1 MTIMKNK
8 KFKKINQ
15 LFRTPIEVTLAC
27 SGGPDSMAIL
37 DFLRQGRKKIQVAH
51 FNHGTDQS
59 DEAEDVVK
67 FYCKQYDIPVVRDV
81 IKRDKLTGESYEQ
94 YWREERLR
102 FLHSFECI
110 VLTAHNLDDVAEW
123 WLFTSMR
130 GNPKI
135 MPYKNKNICRPFLLT
150 EKEALCDWANNR
162 DIPYVRDPS
171 NQDFRFARSR
181 IRHSIM
187 RDVLEI
193 NPGFKKVISKK
204 IKQSYSGRENAN

>member
-1 MTIMKNK
+1 MKDK
-8 KFKKINQ
+8 KPKKINQ
-15 LFRTPIEVTLAC
+15 LFRTPIKITLAC

-37 DFLRQGRKKIQVAH
+37 DFLRQGRKKVQVAH
-51 FNHGTDQS
+51 FNHGTDHS
-59 DEAEDVVK
+59 DAAEEVVGV
-67 FYCKQYDIPVVRDV
+67 YCKRYDIPIVRDT
-81 IKRDKLTGESYEQ
+81 IKREKLAGESYEQ
-94 YWREERLR
+94 YWREERLQ
-102 FLHSFECI
+102 FLYDIEGT

-150 EKEALCDWANNR
+150 EKEALCDWADNR
-162 DIPYVRDPS
+162 NIPYVCDPS

-181 IRHSIM
+181 IRHSVM

-204 IKQSYSGRENAN
+204 IKQSYSEREKC

>member
-1 MTIMKNK
+1 MKNK